1 MEDRVGNPVPSEQEV
16 SAWVTDTDALR
27 AKLQKYCVALT
38 SEERKRAVKFRPG
51 GDAVVALVG
60 KLLDEHEIRLPDVS
74 SEAMNADMLVA
85 RRLGTLRASVASLLQ
100 LIDDTVLEAESEA
113 WWSTTAG
120 YTALARVSKGNARLE
135 ADLKPVVSF
144 FRIGKRTKKPTDPE
158 PE

>member
-1 MEDRVGNPVPSEQEV
+1 MKDRVGDPVPSEQEV
-16 SAWVTDTDALR
+16 AAFVANTGALR
-27 AKLQKYCVALT
+27 AKLEKYCVPLT

-60 KLLDEHEIRLPDVS
+60 KLLDEHAMALPDVS
-74 SEAMNADMLVA
+74 SQAMNADMLVA

-100 LIDDTVLEAESEA
+100 LVDDTILEAESEA
-113 WWSTTAG
+113 WWSATAG

-144 FRIGKRTKKPTDPE
+144 FRIGKRTKKPTE
-158 PE
+158 